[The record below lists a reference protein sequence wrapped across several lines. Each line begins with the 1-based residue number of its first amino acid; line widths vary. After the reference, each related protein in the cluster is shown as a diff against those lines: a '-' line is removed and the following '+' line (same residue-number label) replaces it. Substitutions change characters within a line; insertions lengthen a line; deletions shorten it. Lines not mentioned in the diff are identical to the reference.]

1 MFDKILIAN
10 RGEIALRIIRACK
23 ELGIKTLA
31 VYSEADVDSLHVQ
44 LADEAICIGKAA
56 SQDSYLKIDR
66 IISAAEIGDVDAIHP
81 GYGFLAE
88 NAHFAE
94 VCESCNIKFIGPKAD
109 AIKKMGNKAIAR
121 EMARKAGVPV
131 TPGSNG
137 IVETDQEA
145 LKIAKQI
152 GYPIMIKAVAGG
164 GGRGM
169 RQAHNDVSLV
179 QGFNAA
185 RMEAEKAFNNGALY
199 LEKLIENPHHIEF
212 QILADKY
219 GKIIHVGERD
229 CSIQRRN
236 QKLLEESPSPL
247 VTPALRKAMGRAAI
261 KLAHAVNYENA
272 GTIEFLVDDKM
283 NFYFMEMNTR
293 IQVEHPVTEEVYGID
308 LVKEQIRIALG
319 DRLNKDFDD
328 LQPQKHAIEVRVN
341 AEDPFNDFRP
351 SPGKIDLFY
360 APGGHG
366 IRWDSHVYA
375 GYTVPPYY
383 DSMIGKL
390 IAFGSDRTTAMN
402 RMSRALDEFVIRG
415 IKTTVPFGQ
424 LILKDPDFRRGRYST
439 NFVEGFIKQRQSI
452 LPPREG

>member
-31 VYSEADVDSLHVQ
+31 VYSTADVDSLHVQ
-44 LADEAICIGKAA
+44 VADEAICIGKES
-56 SQDSYLKIDR
+56 SQESYLKIDR
-66 IISAAEIGDVDAIHP
+66 IMSAAEIGDVDAIHP

-94 VCESCNIKFIGPKAD
+94 VCESCNIKFIGPKPN
-109 AIKKMGNKAIAR
+109 AIRKMGDKAVAR
-121 EMARKAGVPV
+121 ETARKAGVPI

-137 IVETDQEA
+137 IVETEQDA
-145 LKIAKQI
+145 LKVAKQI

-179 QGFNAA
+179 HGFNAA
-185 RMEAEKAFNNGALY
+185 KMEAEKAFNNGALY

-212 QILADKY
+212 QILADRY
-219 GKIIHVGERD
+219 GKIVHVGERD

-236 QKLLEESPSPL
+236 QKLLEEAPSPFI
-247 VTPALRKAMGRAAI
+247 TPATRKAMGKAAI
-261 KLAHAVNYENA
+261 KLAHAVEYENA
-272 GTIEFLVDDKM
+272 GTLEFLVDDKQ
-283 NFYFMEMNTR
+283 NYYFMEMNTR
-293 IQVEHPVTEEVYGID
+293 IQVEHPVTEEVYGVD
-308 LVKEQIRIALG
+308 LVKEQIKIAFGEKLS
-319 DRLNKDFDD
+319 KDFDD
-328 LQPQKHAIEVRVN
+328 LRPLKHAIEMRIN

-351 SPGKIDLFY
+351 SPGKIELFY

-366 IRWDSHVYA
+366 IRWDSHVYG
-375 GYTVPPYY
+375 GYTVPPHY

-390 IAFGSDRTTAMN
+390 IAFGSDRVTAMD

-415 IKTTVPFGQ
+415 IKTTVPIGQ
-424 LILKDPDFRRGRYST
+424 AILKDPDFRRGRYST
-439 NFVEGFIKQRQSI
+439 HFVENFMKQKASI
-452 LPPREG
+452 MPAKGQ

>member
-109 AIKKMGNKAIAR
+109 AIKSMGNKSVAR

-137 IVETDQEA
+137 IVETDQQA

-169 RQAHNDVSLV
+169 RQAHNDFSLV

-185 RMEAEKAFNNGALY
+185 RMEAEKAFGNGAIY
-199 LEKLIENPHHIEF
+199 LEKLIEHPHHIEF

-219 GKIIHVGERD
+219 GKIVHVGERD

-247 VTPALRKAMGRAAI
+247 ITPALRKAMGKAAI

-272 GTIEFLVDDKM
+272 GTIEFLVDNKM

-308 LVKEQIRIALG
+308 LVKEQIRIAWG

-328 LQPQKHAIEVRVN
+328 LQPQKHAIEMRIN

-424 LILKDPDFRRGRYST
+424 LILKDPDFRRGKYST
-439 NFVEGFIKQRQSI
+439 HFVEGFIKQRQSI

>member
-23 ELGIKTLA
+23 ELGIKSLA

-56 SQDSYLKIDR
+56 SSDSYLKIDR
-66 IISAAEIGDVDAIHP
+66 IIRAAEIGDVDAIHP

-94 VCESCNIKFIGPKAD
+94 VCESCNIKFIGPKPL
-109 AIKKMGNKAIAR
+109 AIRKMGDKAVAR
-121 EMARKAGVPV
+121 ETARKAGVPV
-131 TPGSNG
+131 TPGSAG
-137 IVETDQEA
+137 IAESDQEA
-145 LKIAKQI
+145 LKIAKQSV
-152 GYPIMIKAVAGG
+152 YPIMIKAVAGG

-179 QGFNAA
+179 QGFNSAK
-185 RMEAEKAFNNGALY
+185 MEAEKAFNNGALY

-219 GKIIHVGERD
+219 GKPVYIGERD

-236 QKLLEESPSPL
+236 QKLLEEAPSPFI
-247 VTPALRKAMGRAAI
+247 TPATRKAMGRAAI
-261 KLAHAVNYENA
+261 KLAQAVNYQNA
-272 GTIEFLVDDKM
+272 GTMEFLVDDKQ
-283 NFYFMEMNTR
+283 NYYFMEMNTR
-293 IQVEHPVTEEVYGID
+293 IQVEHPVTEEVYGVD
-308 LVKEQIRIALG
+308 LVKEQIKIAFGEKLS
-319 DRLNKDFDD
+319 KDFDD
-328 LQPQKHAIEVRVN
+328 LRPLKHAIEMRIN

-366 IRWDSHVYA
+366 IRWDSHVYGA
-375 GYTVPPYY
+375 HPVPPHY

-390 IAFGSDRTTAMN
+390 IAFGSDRATAMD

-439 NFVEGFIKQRQSI
+439 HFVEGFLKQSRP
-452 LPPREG
+452 LLKEE